1 MRPPSNLPP
10 TVSAPARRRFLC
22 QAGAVCASLAASVAA
37 MPAAASVGSRARVVR
52 FVHTH
57 TGETLTAPY
66 FDGGAYDSGCLRQ
79 VDQLLRD
86 FRNGEVH
93 PIDPPLL
100 DILYE
105 LQTLADRD
113 APFEVISGYRSPQ
126 TNSMLR
132 RHSSGVAE
140 HSQHLLG
147 KAIDVRLS
155 GYSTRRLG
163 EFARS
168 LERGGVGFYPASD
181 FIHVDTGAV
190 RYW

>member
-1 MRPPSNLPP
+1 MRLSITRADSSRVPG
-10 TVSAPARRRFLC
+10 RRRFL
-22 QAGAVCASLAASVAA
+22 QRAGALCATAGSLVAW
-37 MPAAASVGSRARVVR
+37 PALGSTPQPRRVLR

-66 FDGGAYDSGCLRQ
+66 FDGGGYDPACLQR

-86 FRNGEVH
+86 FRNGEIH
-93 PIDPPLL
+93 RIDPPLL
-100 DILYE
+100 DILYD

-113 APFEVISGYRSPQ
+113 APFEVISGYRSAQ
-126 TNSMLR
+126 TNAMLR
-132 RHSSGVAE
+132 RNASGVAE

-163 EFARS
+163 EYARTMS
-168 LERGGVGFYPASD
+168 RGGVGYYAASD
-181 FIHVDTGAV
+181 FVHIDTGSV
-190 RYW
+190 RFW